1 VTDPRI
7 FPLIDVS
14 REQLQAL
21 VGAPISGVERVEGG
35 LTNTIHKV
43 RLAGGDTLAVK
54 HYAAGVDSFGA
65 ELATLTLL
73 HGTLPVPDVVH
84 ADEAAPVIV
93 YKWIEGITLNDLRKD
108 GTPEAFASIAE
119 PLGRLLAWLARTDA
133 TEAFE
138 LTPILERC
146 YQQLTS
152 GRARDRLGA
161 PLADAIRKGLE
172 VAEPSLSWGS
182 VCLSHGDLGGR
193 NLIVQQAQ
201 GERWRISGVI
211 DWEATTTGSPLAD
224 LGSLFR
230 YPHRYDPSWIDTFE
244 RGYREA
250 DGVLPDGWL
259 RIARLLDATWQ
270 VDTLD
275 ETRELPGVF
284 ADCKE
289 ILARLAAE
297 LVASHT

>member
-1 VTDPRI
+1 MTEPRI

-14 REQLQAL
+14 RERLQTL
-21 VGAPISGVERVEGG
+21 VGAPIAGVERVVGG

-43 RLAGGDTLAVK
+43 RLRGGGTLAVK
-54 HYAAGVDSFGA
+54 HYAGGVDSFGA

-84 ADEAAPVIV
+84 ADETAPVIV
-93 YKWIEGITLNDLRKD
+93 YKWIDGITLEGLRKS
-108 GTPEAFASIAE
+108 GTREAFASIAE

-146 YQQLTS
+146 YEQLTA
-152 GRARDRLGA
+152 GRARARLGP

-172 VAEPSLSWGS
+172 AAEPTLTWGT
-182 VCLSHGDLGGR
+182 VCLSHGDLGAR
-193 NLIVQQAQ
+193 NLLVQQAD
-201 GERWRISGVI
+201 GDRWRISGVI
-211 DWEATTTGSPLAD
+211 DWESTTTGSPLAD

-230 YPHRYDPSWIDTFE
+230 HAHRYEASWIEAFE

-250 DGVLPDGWL
+250 DGELPDGWL
-259 RIARLLDATWQ
+259 RIARLLDAMWQ

-284 ADCKE
+284 AECKE
-289 ILARLAAE
+289 LLARLAAE
-297 LVASHT
+297 LVAH

>member
-1 VTDPRI
+1 MPDPRI
-7 FPLIDVS
+7 YPLIEVS
-14 REQLQAL
+14 RERLQAI
-21 VGAPISGVERVEGG
+21 VGAPIAAVQRVEGG
-35 LTNTIHKV
+35 FTNTIHKV
-43 RLAGGDTLAVK
+43 RLRSGEVLAVK
-54 HYAAGVDSFGA
+54 HYAGGADSFGA

-93 YKWIEGITLNDLRKD
+93 YKWIDGITLNDLRINGSD
-108 GTPEAFASIAE
+108 AAFDSIAE

-146 YQQLTS
+146 YTQLST
-152 GRARDRLGA
+152 GRARARLGA

-172 VAEPSLSWGS
+172 AAEPTLSWGA

-193 NLIVQQAQ
+193 NLIVQRAE
-201 GERWRISGVI
+201 GDRWRINGVI
-211 DWEATTTGSPLAD
+211 DWEATTTGSPLID

-230 YPHRYDPSWIDTFE
+230 YSHRYTPTWIDTFE

-250 DGVLPDGWL
+250 DGTLPDGWL
-259 RIARLLDATWQ
+259 KIARLLDATWQ
-270 VDTLD
+270 VEMLD

-289 ILARLAAE
+289 ILARLASD
-297 LVASHT
+297 LAS

>member
-1 VTDPRI
+1 MLAEPRI
-7 FPLIDVS
+7 HPLIAVS
-14 REQLQAL
+14 HEQLQAL
-21 VGAPISGVERVEGG
+21 VGETIAKVERVKGG

-43 RLAGGDTLAVK
+43 RLDSGEALAVK
-54 HYAAGVDSFGA
+54 HYAGIDSFGA

-93 YKWIEGITLNDLRKD
+93 YKWIDGITLDDLRRS
-108 GTPEAFASIAE
+108 GSPEAFASIAE

-138 LTPILERC
+138 LTPILEKC
-146 YQQLTS
+146 YAQLTT
-152 GRARDRLGA
+152 GRARDRLGL

-172 VAEPSLSWGS
+172 VAEPTLSWGT
-182 VCLSHGDLGGR
+182 VCLSHGDLGAR
-193 NLIVQQAQ
+193 NLIVQRAS
-201 GERWRISGVI
+201 GDRWRVSGVI

-230 YPHRYDPSWIDTFE
+230 YVHRFDPQWIEAFE

-270 VDTLD
+270 VDALD
-275 ETRELPGVF
+275 DEREAPGMF
-284 ADCKE
+284 ADCRE
-289 ILARLAAE
+289 LLARLATDLA
-297 LVASHT
+297 AGTA

>member
-7 FPLIDVS
+7 YPFIDVS
-14 REQLQAL
+14 HEQLQAL

-43 RLAGGDTLAVK
+43 RLEDGETLAVK
-54 HYAAGVDSFGA
+54 HYAGGVDSFGA

-93 YKWIEGITLNDLRKD
+93 YKWIDGITLNELRTA
-108 GTPEAFASIAE
+108 GSPEAFASIAE

-146 YQQLTS
+146 YAQLTS
-152 GRARDRLGA
+152 GRARERLGA

-172 VAEPSLSWGS
+172 AAEPTLSWGP

-193 NLIVQQAQ
+193 NLIVQQAA
-201 GERWRISGVI
+201 GDRWRISGVI

-230 YPHRYDPSWIDTFE
+230 HAHRYDATWIEAFE

-250 DGVLPDGWL
+250 DGQLPDGWL

-275 ETRELPGVF
+275 ESRELPGVF
-284 ADCKE
+284 ADCRE

-297 LVASHT
+297 LASDSS

>member
-1 VTDPRI
+1 MTDPRI

-14 REQLQAL
+14 HERLQTL
-21 VGAPISGVERVEGG
+21 VGAPIAGVERVEGG
-35 LTNTIHKV
+35 FTNTIHKV
-43 RLAGGDTLAVK
+43 RLERGETLAVK

-93 YKWIEGITLNDLRKD
+93 YRWIEGISLDELRRS
-108 GTPEAFASIAE
+108 GSPEAFASIAE

-146 YQQLTS
+146 YAQLTS
-152 GRARDRLGA
+152 GRARERLGA
-161 PLADAIRKGLE
+161 PLAEAIRKGLE
-172 VAEPSLSWGS
+172 VAEPTLSWGT

-193 NLIVQQAQ
+193 NLIVQQAH

-230 YPHRYDPSWIDTFE
+230 HAHRFDTSWIEAFE

-250 DGVLPDGWL
+250 DGLLPDGWL

-275 ETRELPGVF
+275 EPRELPGVF

-289 ILARLAAE
+289 MLARLAAD
-297 LVASHT
+297 LASPPS

>member
-7 FPLIDVS
+7 YPLIDVS
-14 REQLQAL
+14 HEQLRAL
-21 VGAPISGVERVEGG
+21 VGAPIFGVERVEGG

-43 RLAGGDTLAVK
+43 RLEGGETLAVK
-54 HYAAGVDSFGA
+54 HYAGGVDSFGA

-93 YKWIEGITLNDLRKD
+93 YTWIEGITLNELRTA
-108 GTPEAFASIAE
+108 GPPEAFASIAE

-146 YQQLTS
+146 YAQLTS
-152 GRARDRLGA
+152 GRARERLGA

-172 VAEPSLSWGS
+172 AAEPTLSWGT

-193 NLIVQQAQ
+193 NLIVQQAS
-201 GERWRISGVI
+201 GDRWRISGVI

-230 YPHRYDPSWIDTFE
+230 YPHRYDTAWVEAFE

-250 DGVLPDGWL
+250 DGALPEGWL

-275 ETRELPGVF
+275 EPRELPGVF

-297 LVASHT
+297 LASDSS